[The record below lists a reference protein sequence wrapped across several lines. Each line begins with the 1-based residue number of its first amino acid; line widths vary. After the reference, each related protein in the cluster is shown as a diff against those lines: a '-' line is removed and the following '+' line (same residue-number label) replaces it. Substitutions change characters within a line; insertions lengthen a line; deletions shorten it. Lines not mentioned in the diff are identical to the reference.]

1 MAGYHAKKRLG
12 QNFLK
17 SPEVIQRIID
27 EVDHSAGKPVIEIGP
42 GRGAL
47 THPLAESGVDLL
59 AVEFDRDLVG
69 YLEKLVRKFDN
80 ATILH
85 ADFLTFEPDAERYP
99 KFTLL
104 GNLPYNITSPVMDWC
119 DRYHERIETA
129 VFMVQEE
136 LALRLSGSPGS
147 KNWSPLSVMTQ
158 MLFDVDFRF
167 RVSAKAFR
175 PPPKVTSAVVKLTP
189 RETVIDTAAD
199 AVRQVVKASFKQRRK
214 LLVNNLVPET
224 IPTVEQAR
232 EILDNLGLDRSC
244 RAEQVTI
251 EQFLALTSHLR
262 SHNLV

>member
-17 SPEVIQRIID
+17 SPEVIQRIVD
-27 EVDHSAGKPVIEIGP
+27 EVDPSPGRLVIEIGP

-47 THPLAESGVDLL
+47 THPLAESGVELL

-85 ADFLTFEPDAERYP
+85 ADFLTFEPDAVRYP
-99 KFTLL
+99 VFTLL

-119 DRYHERIETA
+119 DRYHGRIESA

-136 LALRLSGSPGS
+136 LALRLAGSPGS

-167 RVSAKAFR
+167 RVSGKAFR
-175 PPPKVTSAVVKLTP
+175 PPPKVTSAVVRLTP
-189 RETVIDTAAD
+189 RATILDTATD
-199 AVRQVVKASFKQRRK
+199 AVRQVVKVSFKQRRK
-214 LLVNNLVPET
+214 LLINNLVPEV
-224 IPTVEQAR
+224 IPTVAQAC
-232 EILDNLGLDRSC
+232 EILNDLGLDRSC

-251 EQFLALTSHLR
+251 EQFLALTNGLLR
-262 SHNLV
+262 LKLV